1 MYYFLVY
8 DDGSHNN
15 HLCCLL
21 DSVKKYGSQ
30 FEIIKFNKNQID
42 NDFMIKNE
50 TILSQ
55 NRGGGYWLW
64 KPYIINKVLNK
75 INDDDVIFYLD
86 SKYFFI
92 EDFANLYLEYL
103 TTNDLLVWNNKPN
116 EPIWDMKNW
125 CKMDVIL
132 KYHVYDKVF
141 IENIKDCW
149 AGAIV
154 VKKTENTIRYMQE
167 WLDMCCINEDIT
179 DSLSIVD
186 NSDLFREHRHD
197 QSLLNIVLQKYNIKT
212 QFFEKKY
219 LQNIRNR
226 Y

>member
-8 DDGSHNN
+8 DDGTHNN
-15 HLCCLL
+15 FLICLL
-21 DSVKKYGSQ
+21 NSVKKYGSQ
-30 FEIIKFNKNQID
+30 FEIIIFNKNQID
-42 NDFMIKNE
+42 NDFMIKNKA
-50 TILSQ
+50 ILSL

-64 KPYIINKVLNK
+64 KPYIINNVLNK

-86 SKYFFI
+86 SKYYFI

-116 EPIWDMKNW
+116 EHTWDMKNW

-132 KYHVYDKVF
+132 KYNMYDKIF

-154 VKKTENTIRYMQE
+154 VKKTKNTIKYMQE
-167 WLDMCCINEDIT
+167 WLDMCCIHEDIT
-179 DSLSIVD
+179 DSPSIAE
-186 NSDLFREHRHD
+186 NSELYREHRHD

-212 QFFEKKY
+212 PIFENRY
-219 LQNIRNR
+219 LQNMRKR
-226 Y
+226 F